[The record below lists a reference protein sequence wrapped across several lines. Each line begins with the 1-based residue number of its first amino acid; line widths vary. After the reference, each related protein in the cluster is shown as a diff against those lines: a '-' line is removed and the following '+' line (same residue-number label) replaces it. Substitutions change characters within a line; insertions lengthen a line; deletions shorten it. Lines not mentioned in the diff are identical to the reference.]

1 MRILGIHD
9 GHGASACL
17 LENGMIKYVLQE
29 ERLTNIKNKP
39 GFPDKSI
46 KTILSRSNLSVDD
59 IDFIAMAS
67 EHMVPPPEDRDDLM
81 KHFKR
86 VSSFEGKILHE
97 IIHSPVYEYHKKTWR
112 KKRLNYLEKL
122 GVPTDKV
129 VFVHHHLA
137 HASAAYYGAPWK
149 DEPILVLTLDGS
161 GDGVC
166 AGVFIGEGG
175 SLENISTTA
184 GENSLGHLYG
194 LVTFMLGFVPGEHEY
209 KIMGMAPYAPEYGVS
224 KAYDI
229 FNSYLS
235 LNHQDGI
242 QFTRGVHSPTFAMYS
257 KMRKD
262 FELFRFDWI
271 AGGIQRK
278 TEEILV
284 EWVKNCIKKT
294 DVHKIA
300 CGGGVFM
307 NVKANK
313 KISELPEV
321 DGLFVFPSC
330 GDESL
335 SIGAAYYLYAQKCL
349 ECGISPQIDPL
360 TNLYFGDSFSRSDA
374 EETIRTAGGQFEFE
388 YVSDIEKYVSELL
401 VDGKIVARC
410 KGQMEFGARA
420 LGNRSILADPSNP
433 KCIREINMMI
443 KNRDFWMPFAPVIL
457 KEREGDYIVNPK
469 NIPAPYMIL
478 TFDTTGAREQIIAAI
493 HQADLT
499 TRPQVIEREWN
510 PEYYDIIKHFERET
524 GIGGLLN
531 TSFNLHGFPIVHGP
545 KEALWTFNNSG
556 LEYLALGD
564 YLIHKS

>member
-1 MRILGIHD
+1 
-9 GHGASACL
+9 
-17 LENGMIKYVLQE
+17 
-29 ERLTNIKNKP
+29 
-39 GFPDKSI
+39 
-46 KTILSRSNLSVDD
+46 
-59 IDFIAMAS
+59 
-67 EHMVPPPEDRDDLM
+67 
-81 KHFKR
+81 
-86 VSSFEGKILHE
+86 
-97 IIHSPVYEYHKKTWR
+97 
-112 KKRLNYLEKL
+112 
-122 GVPTDKV
+122 
-129 VFVHHHLA
+129 
-137 HASAAYYGAPWK
+137 
-149 DEPILVLTLDGS
+149 
-161 GDGVC
+161 
-166 AGVFIGEGG
+166 
-175 SLENISTTA
+175 
-184 GENSLGHLYG
+184 
-194 LVTFMLGFVPGEHEY
+194 
-209 KIMGMAPYAPEYGVS
+209 
-224 KAYDI
+224 
-229 FNSYLS
+229 
-235 LNHQDGI
+235 
-242 QFTRGVHSPTFAMYS
+242 
-257 KMRKD
+257 
-262 FELFRFDWI
+262 
-271 AGGIQRK
+271 
-278 TEEILV
+278 
-284 EWVKNCIKKT
+284 VKNCIKKT
-294 DVHKIA
+294 NVHKIA

-321 DGLFVFPSC
+321 DELFVFPSC

-360 TNLYFGDSFSRSDA
+360 MNLYFGDSFSRSDA
-374 EETIRTAGGQFEFE
+374 KETIRTAGGQFEFE
-388 YVSDIEKYVSELL
+388 YVSDIEKRVSELL

-410 KGQMEFGARA
+410 KGRMEFGARA

-478 TFDTTGAREQIIAAI
+478 TFDTTGARERIIAAI

-564 YLIHKS
+564 YLLHKS